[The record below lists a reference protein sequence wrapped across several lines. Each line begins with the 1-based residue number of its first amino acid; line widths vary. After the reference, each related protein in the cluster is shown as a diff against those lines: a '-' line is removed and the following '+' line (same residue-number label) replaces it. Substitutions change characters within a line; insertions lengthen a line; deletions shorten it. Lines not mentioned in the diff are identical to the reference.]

1 MTSSPSH
8 FQDIHRMNQKE
19 DTGAITT
26 STSDIIRVI
35 EKIAKSDVK
44 EAYVKCDD
52 YEIKVRK

>member
-1 MTSSPSH
+1 
-8 FQDIHRMNQKE
+8 MNQKE